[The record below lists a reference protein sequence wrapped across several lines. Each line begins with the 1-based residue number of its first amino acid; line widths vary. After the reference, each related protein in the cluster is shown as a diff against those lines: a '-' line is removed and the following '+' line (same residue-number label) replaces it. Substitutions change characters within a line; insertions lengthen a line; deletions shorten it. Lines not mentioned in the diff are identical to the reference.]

1 MTETRPFLSLVI
13 PAFNEERRLP
23 ETLRQVRDFAA
34 AQSRPLEVLLVDNAS
49 GDRTADLART
59 AAAEMPYLRLLS
71 EPQRGKGAAVRTG
84 ALAAAGDYVFFAD
97 ADLSMSLEEV
107 PRFLPPLL
115 QGADLAIA
123 SREAAGAVR
132 YDEPIL
138 RHLMGRA
145 FNLLV
150 RMTTLPGIHDTQCGF
165 KCLTREA
172 AQELFRAQRI
182 ADWTFDVELLVL
194 ARRRGYRVV
203 EVPIHWRYQPNSRVN
218 PLRDSW
224 RMLGGL
230 CRVRWNTW
238 RGRYAPRK

>member
-49 GDRTADLART
+49 HDRTADLARA
-59 AAAEMPYLRLLS
+59 AAAEMPYLRLLN
-71 EPQRGKGAAVRTG
+71 EPLRGKGAAVRTG

-165 KCLTREA
+165 KCFAREA

-194 ARRRGYRVV
+194 ARRRGYRIV
-203 EVPIHWRYQPNSRVN
+203 EVPVHWRYQPNSRVN

-230 CRVRWNTW
+230 WRVRWNAW
-238 RGRYAPRK
+238 RGRYGPRK